1 MRFFLKTSLLLMLGV
16 VFSVQ
21 AFAAASV
28 SITALR
34 SWRAP
39 DNTRIVLDLSGPVKY
54 RLNEDSTPA
63 RLIVDIEDVQLQGPL
78 AMPALSGP
86 LKSLRFE
93 KNGPGQRLV
102 IETALELMPKI
113 FQLPPNEKYGQ
124 RLVLDLY
131 EKNTSAPA
139 GVTPSLTPAPAIT
152 AEKSPAQKSA
162 PSTPALSKLDDAAAA
177 LRALGGV
184 PAPTP
189 ATAPATTPVAAPVA
203 MPVTKPMAKMPAT
216 EKILTDKKALEKPA
230 EIEVGKSGEPVQEK
244 FDNKRYRN
252 IVVAIDAG
260 HGGEDPGAIGLKGSH
275 EKNITLAIARELEA
289 QLQSEPG
296 ITAVLTRS
304 GDYFIPL
311 QDRRRIARYQH
322 KADIFVSIHADA
334 AENRSAHG
342 ASVFAL
348 SLKGAGTATS
358 RFASMLAERENRS
371 DLIGGAAIEK
381 DDVLRNVLADMVV
394 AGSLDH
400 SLHMARNIIGNLDA
414 VGSLHSRNVEQAG
427 FAVLKEPGMVSVL
440 VETGF
445 VSNPDEEERLNSK
458 SYQHEVARAVFKG
471 VRRYCVQ
478 YPAPGTYFA
487 WLSERGRD
495 KPVLLAANSKKSSGN
510 VKADAVKVESEKT
523 VTEKTVSEKNVLE
536 KAVPEKAVPEKEGV
550 VKTATVKALPAS
562 QDVVKSRK
570 EKEADVV
577 VMTRAAAARPLA
589 AKPSTSNFSS
599 HRVSRGEN
607 LSELAAQYQVSMNVL
622 RELNRLQ
629 DDNVKIGQVLKIPAR

>member
-1 MRFFLKTSLLLMLGV
+1 LSVRIFLKVFFLLLMTGAV
-16 VFSVQ
+16 VAQSR
-21 AFAAASV
+21 AAD
-28 SITALR
+28 ITALR

-39 DNTRIVLDLSGPVKY
+39 DNTRIVLDLTGPVKY
-54 RLNEDSTPA
+54 RLSADSTPA
-63 RLIVDIEDVQLQGPL
+63 RLIVEIDDVQLQGPL
-78 AMPALSGP
+78 GLSTISGP
-86 LKSLRFE
+86 LKSLHFE
-93 KNGPGQRLV
+93 KNGPGQRL
-102 IETALELMPKI
+102 IIDTTLELMPKI

-131 EKNTSAPA
+131 DKPVA
-139 GVTPSLTPAPAIT
+139 G
-152 AEKSPAQKSA
+152 A
-162 PSTPALSKLDDAAAA
+162 PSIPTAVPEKAQAETAKLPVLKPAMPELSPGKAEDAAAA
-177 LRALGGV
+177 A
-184 PAPTP
+184 
-189 ATAPATTPVAAPVA
+189 
-203 MPVTKPMAKMPAT
+203 
-216 EKILTDKKALEKPA
+216 KALSGEAEKPA
-230 EIEVGKSGEPVQEK
+230 PLPVAKPAEKMLAEKMLAEPAREK
-244 FDNKRYRN
+244 FDGKRYRN

-260 HGGEDPGAIGLKGSH
+260 HGGEDPGASGQRGTH

-334 AENRSAHG
+334 AENRSAKG

-358 RFASMLAERENRS
+358 RFARMLAERENRS
-371 DLIGGAAIEK
+371 DLIGGAALENS

-394 AGSLDH
+394 AGSLEH
-400 SLHMARNIIGNLDA
+400 SLRMGRNIIGNLDA

-445 VSNPDEEERLNSK
+445 ISNPDEEDRLNSK
-458 SYQHEVARAVFKG
+458 SYQHEIARAVFNG

-487 WLSERGRD
+487 WLSEKDRD
-495 KPVLLAANSKKSSGN
+495 KPALAANAAG
-510 VKADAVKVESEKT
+510 
-523 VTEKTVSEKNVLE
+523 
-536 KAVPEKAVPEKEGV
+536 
-550 VKTATVKALPAS
+550 
-562 QDVVKSRK
+562 SRK
-570 EKEADVV
+570 NTEAEKSGTSKSAD
-577 VMTRAAAARPLA
+577 TAAIAATDVAER
-589 AKPSTSNFSS
+589 FVR

-607 LSELAAQYQVSMNVL
+607 LTGLAAQYQVSMNTL
-622 RELNRLQ
+622 REVNRLQ
-629 DDNVKIGQVLKIPAR
+629 DDNVKIGQVLKIPAH